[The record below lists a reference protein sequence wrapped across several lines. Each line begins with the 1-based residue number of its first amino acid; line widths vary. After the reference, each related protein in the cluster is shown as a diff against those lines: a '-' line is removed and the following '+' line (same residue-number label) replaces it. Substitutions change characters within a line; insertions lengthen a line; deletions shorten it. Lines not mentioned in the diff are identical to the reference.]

1 MAKDSSKDSTTQPSK
16 KLDRKAK
23 HAKQSEKAQ
32 AADAQDDAIT
42 VEKEGGED
50 THESPE
56 KKKKKKRK
64 SSDRT
69 VDEDEDGKTEK
80 KKEKKK
86 RRHAEDEE
94 EGNGADASKEE
105 KPKKK
110 KKRVS
115 FGPGTKEN
123 DGDAE
128 DVLDNDDAEDT
139 TMSTATNGDGA
150 DADAEDNTDAAIEE
164 MKKRKREKKKEK
176 KKKNGGSSSTTTT
189 ASHLH
194 ETPILSYLS
203 RYHADRASWK
213 FQKNRETHLFK
224 HLYSLEHVPVQYNA
238 ALLAYLQG
246 LKGLSAKARLSY
258 GAEEVIVADVDAE
271 KKKDGDG
278 QGEGEGEGSEG
289 DDYQQAVEAFRT
301 CLSEGKDDTSV
312 GEAGKKLGADEQ
324 ARLKKRQRA
333 ELVFFGVA
341 GKLFTGEQSKPVSGK
356 QAKAPGAAKKKRKNR
371 TVIVEISSS
380 SESEEDG
387 DSDSTSSSG
396 SSSS

>member
-1 MAKDSSKDSTTQPSK
+1 MAKDSSKDSATQLSK

-23 HAKQSEKAQ
+23 HAKESENSQS
-32 AADAQDDAIT
+32 ADAPNDLPK

-50 THESPE
+50 KHESTE
-56 KKKKKKRK
+56 KKKKKRK
-64 SSDRT
+64 SSDRAIG
-69 VDEDEDGKTEK
+69 EDGDGKEEK
-80 KKEKKK
+80 KKEKKNK
-86 RRHAEDEE
+86 RRHAEDE
-94 EGNGADASKEE
+94 AEE

-123 DGDAE
+123 DGSDDE
-128 DVLDNDDAEDT
+128 DGHDKDNVEDT
-139 TMSTATNGDGA
+139 MMSTATNGAEA
-150 DADAEDNTDAAIEE
+150 DADAEDNNDAAIEE

-189 ASHLH
+189 SHLH

-203 RYHADRASWK
+203 RYHTDRASWK

-224 HLYSLEHVPVQYNA
+224 HLYSLEQVPVQYNA

-258 GAEEVIVADVDAE
+258 GAEEVIVADLDAE
-271 KKKDGDG
+271 KKKEGDG
-278 QGEGEGEGSEG
+278 QGEGEGSEGSE
-289 DDYQQAVEAFRT
+289 YQQAVEAFRT
-301 CLSEGKDDTSV
+301 RLSESKDDVNAEDV
-312 GEAGKKLGADEQ
+312 GEKLGADAQ

-333 ELVFFGVA
+333 ELVFFAVA
-341 GKLFTGEQSKPVSGK
+341 GKLFSGEQSTPVSDK
-356 QAKAPGAAKKKRKNR
+356 QTKAPGASKKKRKNR
-371 TVIVEISSS
+371 TAIVEISSS
-380 SESEEDG
+380 SESEDS